1 MIVLHAGVFENNFLL
16 WGETPEKTGTL
27 AVKKSIGKAHS
38 RAGSA
43 TAQPFPYDASAETL
57 STVLKEIGFDFKVTK
72 KSIEPMT
79 VWLPTVDNHPV
90 PSSALIA
97 EPPASTGT
105 ASLTPWKVTV
115 LRLPPGKAVE
125 FLCRSVGRQTLELG
139 AIVGKDLSFWATAMR
154 FAGALVAKQQFLP
167 DVTEIPNT
175 YSARWKPIFSGEDQ
189 ARLSKLA
196 RTMPAVARALTREAS
211 TIPDSHPVSILSGF
225 MNLMVDHLVRSSI
238 TTELEPTAAA
248 KPKFPKKPVT
258 HDSLHDQWLHTL
270 C

>member
-43 TAQPFPYDASAETL
+43 IAQPFPYDASAETL

-79 VWLPTVDNHPV
+79 VWLPTVGNHPV

-97 EPPASTGT
+97 EPPESIGT

-115 LRLPPGKAVE
+115 LRLPLGKAVE

-139 AIVGKDLSFWATAMR
+139 VVSYSLNQDRAAFRAVGAVI
-154 FAGALVAKQQFLP
+154 FA
-167 DVTEIPNT
+167 
-175 YSARWKPIFSGEDQ
+175 
-189 ARLSKLA
+189 
-196 RTMPAVARALTREAS
+196 
-211 TIPDSHPVSILSGF
+211 
-225 MNLMVDHLVRSSI
+225 
-238 TTELEPTAAA
+238 
-248 KPKFPKKPVT
+248 FPCISQV
-258 HDSLHDQWLHTL
+258 HVFQMLYRDF
-270 C
+270 